1 MLPSLSRLLRQ
12 TKSALKAPG
21 VIAIGYAT
29 CIEMLTIATLMI
41 RSYSYYSTVL
51 VYLINGDVVT
61 GFY

>member
-1 MLPSLSRLLRQ
+1 MLPGLSRLLRQ
-12 TKSALKAPG
+12 TKSALKALS

-29 CIEMLTIATLMI
+29 CIEMLIMATLMT
-41 RSYSYYSTVL
+41 RSYPYYSTVL